1 MDYQRLV
8 LERCDP
14 DQLVAVIDGTEMRH
28 RILPGGALNVR
39 LEKLHLDSGIVQRG
53 RYGMGILA
61 DGALPSGMVTV
72 GFILDAPAEVT
83 INGFLCPPLS
93 AQLYGEGCELS
104 YRAPPGSGWLAYCV
118 ERERIQQAAL
128 DLYERPLPLPEQG
141 SVSIQPEAPAARRL
155 AGTIQALFVAGARAV
170 AGEAIHALWDSLE
183 DQLHYDIAC
192 ALNAGSQGGGTGGQK
207 HVEQRRRLL
216 ARAEEYLR
224 AHAREPFRLS
234 ELTTA
239 TGVSQRMLEYHFR
252 RIYGVNPNTWHR
264 CMRLNAVHRDLQ
276 RARGTG
282 ERIGDVAMRWGF
294 FHLGRFSEDYRRLFG
309 ERPRDTLMR

>member
-14 DQLVAVIDGTEMRH
+14 DRLVALIDGTEMRH
-28 RILPGGALNVR
+28 RILPAGALNVR
-39 LEKLHLDSGIVQRG
+39 IEKLHLGSGVVQSG
-53 RYGMGILA
+53 RYGMGVLA
-61 DGALPSGMVTV
+61 DGALPSGMDTV
-72 GFILDAPAEVT
+72 GFILDAPADVT

-93 AQLYGEGCELS
+93 VQLYGEGCELS
-104 YRAPPGSGWLAYCV
+104 YRASPWSAWLAYCL

-141 SVSIQPEAPAARRL
+141 SISIQPEAPAARRI
-155 AGTIQALFVAGARAV
+155 ATIIQALLAVGARA
-170 AGEAIHALWDSLE
+170 GSGKTINPLWVSLE

-192 ALNAGSQGGGTGGQK
+192 ALNGGTESGGTLK
-207 HVEQRRRLL
+207 HVAQRRRLM

-224 AHAREPFRLS
+224 DHAGEPFRLS

-239 TGVSQRMLEYHFR
+239 TGVSQRMLEYHFSR
-252 RIYGVNPNTWHR
+252 LYGVNPHTWYL
-264 CMRLNAVHRDLQ
+264 CMRLNGVHRDLQ

-282 ERIGDVAMRWGF
+282 ERIGDIAMRWGF